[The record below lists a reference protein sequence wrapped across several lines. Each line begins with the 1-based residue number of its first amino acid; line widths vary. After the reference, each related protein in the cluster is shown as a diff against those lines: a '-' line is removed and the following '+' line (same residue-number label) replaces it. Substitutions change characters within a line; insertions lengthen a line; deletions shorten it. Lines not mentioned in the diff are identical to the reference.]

1 MIVGALGRFRDIY
14 RTTRQTRR
22 LFVQRKDGQSES
34 KREKRKRREKVMR
47 EASRTSAERG
57 ADEVVS
63 FETGAVETAFGVGTV
78 VLASSICCG
87 TLINVCNEGRECS
100 ETRRRTL

>member
-1 MIVGALGRFRDIY
+1 MFKE
-14 RTTRQTRR
+14 RTDRVKVKER
-22 LFVQRKDGQSES
+22 
-34 KREKRKRREKVMR
+34 REKEGEKVMR
-47 EASRTSAERG
+47 ERSRTGAERG

-87 TLINVCNEGRECS
+87 TLINIYNEGRECS
-100 ETRRRTL
+100 ETRRRTM